1 MRKWK
6 DRNPRERK
14 YFLIRLLGGI
24 AFLIAGAAFAL
35 VSLFMNGWDFMK
47 FITNPTFLLIV
58 LVASALGIT
67 LISLAEV
74 K

>member
-47 FITNPTFLLIV
+47 FITNPTFLLVV